1 MPIISRNIPRQGA
14 ARLAGHLTELF
25 REKRS
30 SSKMPEMRLEDLSH
44 SEPHPVY
51 YAPLDALADGKL
63 LAAATQA
70 SWRYLLV
77 QDDAA
82 VAEAELSVG
91 RRRGA
96 KGVGAKPL
104 EFLGLT
110 HGPFTAAT
118 VESLGAAERLPQVE
132 AADYELRLLKVPA
145 VYLAA
150 LWLHGAKDDILIPMG
165 NPPGGLKKNKPYT
178 EAAVIKA
185 LRGVVEQTKG
195 FQDAY
200 AENQRKRRSR
210 KKR

>member
-1 MPIISRNIPRQGA
+1 MPIISRNLPRQGA
-14 ARLAGHLTELF
+14 ARLAGHLTELL
-25 REKRS
+25 REKRAP
-30 SSKMPEMRLEDLSH
+30 SKMPEMRLEHLSH

-51 YAPLDALADGKL
+51 YVPLDALAGGKL
-63 LAAATQA
+63 LDAATQT

-91 RRRGA
+91 RRGA
-96 KGVGAKPL
+96 KGAAAKPL

-110 HGPFTAAT
+110 HGPFTGAT
-118 VESLGAAERLPQVE
+118 VEALGAAEQLPQVA
-132 AADYELRLLKVPA
+132 AADYELRLLKIPA

-165 NPPGGLKKNKPYT
+165 NPPGGLKKNKAYT

-185 LRGVVEQTKG
+185 LRGSVEQTKR
-195 FQDAY
+195 FHDAY
-200 AENQRKRRSR
+200 AENTRKRGR
-210 KKR
+210 KKKP